1 MTEGT
6 RPQAYGAD
14 FEAPERIGTFEVLGV
29 LGGGAM
35 GRVFLGYDQAVGLA
49 AVKVIRPELAADA
62 TYRERFV
69 REIRAARRVS
79 GTHTARVI
87 GAEPFAAPLWLATE
101 YVAAPTLGE
110 LVEACGPLPEDCV
123 RRLADGCIRALMDV
137 HRAGLVHRDVKPG
150 NILVTASAPLLLD
163 FGLAYATDSGHL
175 TRSGTHPGTPAFMA
189 PEQINRR
196 EEPTAATDVYALG
209 ATLIFAA
216 CGHLPFPGPGVEAT
230 IYQLMTSAPDLSG
243 VPERLVA
250 TLTACLARDPADRP
264 ACAELLD
271 ALAADIG
278 DTPLPEAGL
287 ALIANRAAEGERLRE
302 QYGLA
307 DDAGPGRT
315 HVTHVGEQPSA
326 GHAHRNPRKPP
337 RRKHNSSRRGAGRTW
352 MAVAASSTAVLGIAA
367 GLVYSVVH
375 AWPTPSP
382 VQTSSSLAAAG
393 VSGQNPP
400 PPNQGGQGNPP
411 PNAPSQSAAYPA
423 TLTVTPGTGGTR
435 GVFTVRGT
443 GWPPGRLVWI
453 ILETSAEEPFSVYA
467 AADGSI
473 LATVDPATQEHRA
486 NATPGDYVVEAEAG
500 PIQALASFTVSVAAT
515 SEGTATGTATAT
527 AQN

>member
-1 MTEGT
+1 MAEGT
-6 RPQAYGAD
+6 TPQAYGAD
-14 FEAPERIGTFEVLGV
+14 FEAPERIGTFEVLRV

-35 GRVFLGYDQAVGLA
+35 GRVFLGYDEAVGLA
-49 AVKVIRPELAADA
+49 AVKVIRPELAADP

-69 REIRAARRVS
+69 REIRAAGRIS

-150 NILVTASAPLLLD
+150 NILVTASTPLLLD

-196 EEPTAATDVYALG
+196 EEPTAAADVYALG

-216 CGHLPFPGPGVEAT
+216 SGHLPFPGPSVEAT
-230 IYQLMTSAPDLSG
+230 IYQLMTSAPDLSS
-243 VPERLVA
+243 VPEGLVA
-250 TLTACLARDPADRP
+250 TLTACLAREPADRP
-264 ACAELLD
+264 ACADLLD
-271 ALAADIG
+271 ALAADLG

-287 ALIANRAAEGERLRE
+287 ALIASRAAEGDRLRE

-307 DDAGPGRT
+307 DAAGPART
-315 HVTHVGEQPSA
+315 HAAEQPPP
-326 GHAHRNPRKPP
+326 GHAHRSPRKNPRKN
-337 RRKHNSSRRGAGRTW
+337 RNSSRRGSGRTW

-367 GLVYSVVH
+367 GLVYSVIH

-382 VQTSSSLAAAG
+382 VQTSSSLTAAG
-393 VSGQNPP
+393 VNGQNPP
-400 PPNQGGQGNPP
+400 PPEQSGQGNPP
-411 PNAPSQSAAYPA
+411 PNAPGQSAAYPA
-423 TLTVTPGTGGTR
+423 TLTVTPGIGGPHS
-435 GVFTVRGT
+435 VFTVRGT

-453 ILETSAEEPFSVYA
+453 ILETASEEPFSVYA
-467 AADGSI
+467 AADGTI
-473 LATVDPATQEHRA
+473 QATVDPATEEHRA

-500 PIQALASFTVSVAAT
+500 PVQALASFTVSAAQ
-515 SEGTATGTATAT
+515 S
-527 AQN
+527 